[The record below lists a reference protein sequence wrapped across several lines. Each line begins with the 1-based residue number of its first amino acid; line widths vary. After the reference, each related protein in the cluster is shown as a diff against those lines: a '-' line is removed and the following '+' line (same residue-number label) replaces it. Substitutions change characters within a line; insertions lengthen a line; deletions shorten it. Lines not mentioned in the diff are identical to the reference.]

1 MDLSN
6 RKCKVP
12 KVDGRVFL
20 KVTRKVPK
28 YAVVSGDEQ
37 KKEQASMNNYLIEN
51 DLLDFWLII
60 KYYVFQH
67 SCWVERH
74 PDQGLHQI

>member
-12 KVDGRVFL
+12 KVDNRIIL

-28 YAVVSGDEQ
+28 YTLANTE
-37 KKEQASMNNYLIEN
+37 
-51 DLLDFWLII
+51 
-60 KYYVFQH
+60 
-67 SCWVERH
+67 
-74 PDQGLHQI
+74 